1 MDKATEQSIL
11 KELKRNRVLTLAT
24 VRADGFP
31 QATVVTFAHDG
42 LTLYVSAD
50 ATSQKAR
57 NIRRNGKVSAAM
69 GRDHRDWS
77 KITGLSLGGTARV
90 LRTAADI
97 ERARACLTK
106 RFPQLKQFGEADGYK
121 GWAFIEITPQVVS
134 VLDYRKGFG
143 STQLVRVAAQRK
155 H

>member
-1 MDKATEQSIL
+1 
-11 KELKRNRVLTLAT
+11 
-24 VRADGFP
+24 
-31 QATVVTFAHDG
+31 
-42 LTLYVSAD
+42 
-50 ATSQKAR
+50 
-57 NIRRNGKVSAAM
+57 
-69 GRDHRDWS
+69 
-77 KITGLSLGGTARV
+77 V
-90 LRTAADI
+90 LRTAADN